1 MKLLRVD
8 KQKMPMNAKATPFV
22 QTQEIDKHN
31 SFDFD
36 LWVKQVKPQL
46 LAALKKR
53 GEK

>member
-1 MKLLRVD
+1 MKLLRVAQ
-8 KQKMPMNAKATPFV
+8 QKMQMNAKVTQFV

-36 LWVKQVKPQL
+36 LWVKQVKPQM